1 MFSYLHYENI
11 KPALLPHYLSHQNF
25 LKGTM
30 LEIITFSTTL
40 RANNLQMGEKFKPS
54 IEELMNLNMQNAT
67 LNVMDENEK
76 IPRRC
81 K

>member
-1 MFSYLHYENI
+1 
-11 KPALLPHYLSHQNF
+11 
-25 LKGTM
+25 M

-81 K
+81 KWFVTKYEEHSYEIVEQFGNLQKEYS